1 MSGFRLGRLFG
12 FTIRVELD
20 WFIVFFVMLSAFAFL
35 VFPIAHPGGSQL
47 SYVVLAVVV
56 TLLFYA
62 CLILHELS
70 HSLAARARGL
80 RVDSITLF
88 IFGGIARMRGEAR
101 SPGEETI
108 ITGVGPLT
116 STALAV
122 IFAGA
127 AVGAVE
133 VGVAPAVVSVM
144 RYVAILNAAVA
155 VFNLLPVFPLDGGRL
170 LRALL
175 WKLTGSFERATRIV
189 IRASSVI
196 SYALLG
202 IGVWELFTGQPGHGV
217 RVLLAGLILRQVSS
231 GSLRQLTLST
241 ALKSVQAMQI
251 MSPVAGMIGPGLT
264 LERAIDD
271 HFRGTGARVFPV
283 ADSAGGRQPAGVIT
297 QDQIEA
303 IPRDEWPTRSV
314 GDTMTSWSGLANVD
328 PGENMVRV
336 MELLRESA
344 NGTVAVRADGEVLGL
359 ITTADVTSWLERAR
373 KAGKA

>member
-12 FTIRVELD
+12 FTIRVELE
-20 WFIVFFVMLSAFAFL
+20 WFIVFIVMLLAFAL
-35 VFPIAHPGGSQL
+35 VVFPVAHPGGSQL
-47 SYVVLAVVV
+47 SYVVLAGVV
-56 TLLFYA
+56 TLVFYA

-70 HSLAARARGL
+70 HALAARARGL

-88 IFGGIARMRGEAR
+88 IFGGIARMRGEPR
-101 SPGEETI
+101 SPGDELI

-122 IFAGA
+122 IFAGS

-155 VFNLLPVFPLDGGRL
+155 LFNLLPVFPLDGGRL
-170 LRALL
+170 LLALL
-175 WKLTGSFERATRIV
+175 WKLTGSIDRATRIV
-189 IRASSVI
+189 IRVSNVI
-196 SYALLG
+196 SFVMLG
-202 IGVWELFTGQPGHGV
+202 IGVWELFTGEVRHGI
-217 RVLLAGLILRQVSS
+217 RVLLVGLILRQVSA
-231 GSLRQLTLST
+231 GNFRNLALRS
-241 ALKSVQAMQI
+241 ALRRVQAMQM
-251 MSPVAGMIGPGLT
+251 MSPVGGMIGPGLT
-264 LERAIDD
+264 LERAIHD

-283 ADSAGGRQPAGVIT
+283 ADAAGGRQPAGVIT

-344 NGTVAVRADGEVLGL
+344 NGMVAVRAGGEVQGL

-373 KAGKA
+373 KGEKA